1 MLKETQVSLYELA
14 IYGDACS
21 FDYRST
27 QSLAAITFYTTQK
40 LIEDL
45 ESRVTIQIKPEM
57 LSGRSDGSL
66 LLSFE
71 AVGQDYAFVDLVINE
86 EWISIDYN
94 DLEEPEI
101 FDINNL
107 EMIERILKCYQN

>member
-1 MLKETQVSLYELA
+1 MLKETQISLYELA
-14 IYGDACS
+14 TCS
-21 FDYRST
+21 GARLFDYPTT
-27 QSLAAITFYTTQK
+27 QPAITFYTTQK

-45 ESRVTIQIKPEM
+45 ESRATIQIKPEM